1 MLEPVADSYRPT
13 VAVRPARRRVT
24 KPSFR
29 NGSPCVRCFVFDEV
43 DRAGPEVADGRRQA
57 RVVGQV
63 PEPGVLRDERQLGV
77 RQRDRQAGTELARD
91 EAVTIRARIGGAR
104 SRTEPLD
111 ELAAQAL
118 AGDERDT
125 VAPVAAL
132 VAAADRDEEETQ
144 HHHRPTHHSR
154 P

>member
-1 MLEPVADSYRPT
+1 MLEPVAVLVSADGR
-13 VAVRPARRRVT
+13 RQARATEGDEAELQERLALRALLRV
-24 KPSFR
+24 S
-29 NGSPCVRCFVFDEV
+29 EV

-125 VAPVAAL
+125 VAPVAAP

>member
-1 MLEPVADSYRPT
+1 
-13 VAVRPARRRVT
+13 
-24 KPSFR
+24 
-29 NGSPCVRCFVFDEV
+29 VRCFVFDEV

-77 RQRDRQAGTELARD
+77 RQRDRQAGAELARD
-91 EAVTIRARIGGAR
+91 EAVAIRARIGGAR
-104 SRTEPLD
+104 PRTEPLD
-111 ELAAQAL
+111 ELAAQAFV
-118 AGDERDT
+118 GDERDT

-132 VAAADRDEEETQ
+132 VAAADRGEEEKQ